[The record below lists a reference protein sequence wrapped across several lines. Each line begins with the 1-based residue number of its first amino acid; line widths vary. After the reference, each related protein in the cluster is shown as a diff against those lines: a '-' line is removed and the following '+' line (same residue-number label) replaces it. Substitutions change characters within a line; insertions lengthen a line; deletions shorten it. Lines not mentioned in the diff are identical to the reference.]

1 MKKLKVL
8 AGDLV
13 RIPID
18 ENGNFVVCRVI
29 SEENVNAHLVEVFS
43 NVFSSQIKDVN
54 NLELG
59 DRLFRPVFLKFMFFD
74 NQKWVLLKHD
84 PNYCRTESDYENIK
98 IAFDGAAPYEL
109 WQGGKLYP
117 SSLDALVGLEPSIVW
132 FPPKIVDRIVA
143 HLAGKY
149 GPSDVFPV

>member
-84 PNYCRTESDYENIK
+84 PDYCRTESDYENIK
-98 IAFDGAAPYEL
+98 IAL
-109 WQGGKLYP
+109 
-117 SSLDALVGLEPSIVW
+117 SLEFHGYLE
-132 FPPKIVDRIVA
+132 
-143 HLAGKY
+143 
-149 GPSDVFPV
+149 

>member
-43 NVFSSQIKDVN
+43 NVFSLQIKDVN

-84 PNYCRTESDYENIK
+84 PDYCRTESDYENIK

-109 WQGGKLYP
+109 WLGAQKLP
-117 SSLDALVGLEPSIVW
+117 LMMTCTSLSQCAPLGQKSSPCLSNACWIGT
-132 FPPKIVDRIVA
+132 K
-143 HLAGKY
+143 
-149 GPSDVFPV
+149 PVC